1 MSRTRRELFTSWLGT
16 VKQAATSVRTDPA
29 RSPEALLRPPGALV
43 PDASFLDACTGC
55 GDCVPACPPQAI
67 FTFDTDGSKTLP
79 AIDPA
84 NQPCLLCDGVPCI
97 PACPEGALDMPESAD
112 KIRIG
117 IARVNPLTCRTFK
130 GELCD
135 LCFQACPYPHS
146 AIMMIGGRPLVG
158 SGSCTGCGLCEKA
171 CPERPRAI
179 AVIPERHL
187 IPGLRVPRGEAP
199 EG

>member
-1 MSRTRRELFTSWLGT
+1 MSRSRRELFTSWFGT
-16 VKQAATSVRTDPA
+16 VKQAASAARPDSA
-29 RSPEALLRPPGALV
+29 RSPDSLLRPPGALL
-43 PDASFLDACTGC
+43 PDSAFLEHCNGC
-55 GDCVPACPPQAI
+55 GDCIAACPPQAI
-67 FTFDTDGSKTLP
+67 FSVDGDGGVTLP
-79 AIDPA
+79 AIDPGK
-84 NQPCLLCDGVPCI
+84 QPCLLCEEVPCV
-97 PACPEGALDMPESAD
+97 PACPEGALIKPESAE

-135 LCFQACPYPHS
+135 LCFQACPYPQA

-158 SGSCTGCGLCEKA
+158 SGSCTGCGLCEKI

-179 AVIPERHL
+179 TVIPERHL
-187 IPGLRVPRGEAP
+187 IPGLRVPKGEVP